1 MEVEYMMQTTV
12 VMLLPVEVCDCV
24 VAEVLQDLYTTLV
37 HIVGL
42 GVVHEQM
49 VVLVLVVVPMNS
61 IVAIISYKLVLRHV
75 NQVFKVVVMQ
85 VVSLIQVSYVMD

>member
-12 VMLLPVEVCDCV
+12 VTASLVEVCDY
-24 VAEVLQDLYTTLV
+24 VAVETLQGLYTILV

-49 VVLVLVVVPMNS
+49 VVLV
-61 IVAIISYKLVLRHV
+61 
-75 NQVFKVVVMQ
+75 
-85 VVSLIQVSYVMD
+85 